1 MSAGANGLEQHHRQP
16 ARPGEG
22 SRVSP
27 ANPPGRPLLASA
39 LGGLGLLAGMVLIA
53 EGGRWLPSDPAS
65 IAPFQDAGDP
75 KPASPTPMHDTQL
88 GQPARKIA
96 EDLIAPPPL
105 DISGIERIEPRPP
118 LSELGLAPAP
128 KTPMPQDWRQTLLF
142 RPVATSSAVFE
153 AMGRT
158 VAISGTV
165 DIGPNRTC
173 MFDDIAWPCGQRA
186 RAAFNAWLRGR
197 ALKCLLP
204 PDADRF
210 AIAAPCVLG
219 KQDVGAWLVSNGWA
233 MAAPT
238 GVYGKAEVVARNAR
252 MGIFGPPQ

>member
-1 MSAGANGLEQHHRQP
+1 MS
-16 ARPGEG
+16 RP
-22 SRVSP
+22 S
-27 ANPPGRPLLASA
+27 PPGRPMLAPA
-39 LGGLGLLAGMVLIA
+39 LGGLGLLAGMAMIA
-53 EGGRWLPSDPAS
+53 EGGRWLSPNPPS
-65 IAPFQDAGDP
+65 IAPVEDAGDP
-75 KPASPTPMHDTQL
+75 KPASPMRDRRP

-96 EDLIAPPPL
+96 ESLIAPPPL
-105 DISGIERIEPRPP
+105 DPSGIERIEPRPP
-118 LSELGLAPAP
+118 LGELGLATAP
-128 KTPMPQDWRQTLLF
+128 KTPMPQDWRGTLLF
-142 RPVATSSAVFE
+142 RPVATSAAVFE

-165 DIGPNRTC
+165 DIGPDRTC
-173 MFDDIAWPCGQRA
+173 AFGGIAWPCGQRA

-197 ALKCLLP
+197 AVKCLLP

-238 GVYGKAEVVARNAR
+238 GIYGKAEAVARNAR

>member
-1 MSAGANGLEQHHRQP
+1 MSQ
-16 ARPGEG
+16 
-22 SRVSP
+22 

-39 LGGLGLLAGMVLIA
+39 LGGLGLLAGMVLIV
-53 EGGRWLPSDPAS
+53 EGGRRLPPDPPS
-65 IAPFQDAGDP
+65 IAPAQSDSHLDA
-75 KPASPTPMHDTQL
+75 TPHAPIHGARP
-88 GQPARKIA
+88 GQSARKIA
-96 EDLIAPPPL
+96 EGLIAPPPL
-105 DISGIERIEPRPP
+105 DPSGIERIEPRPP
-118 LSELGLAPAP
+118 LGELGLAPRP
-128 KTPMPQDWRQTLLF
+128 KTPMPRDWRETLLF
-142 RPVATSSAVFE
+142 GPVATSATVFE

-165 DIGPNRTC
+165 DMDPDRTC
-173 MFDDIAWPCGQRA
+173 TFDNTAWPCGQRA

-238 GVYGKAEVVARNAR
+238 GIYGKAEMVARNAR

>member
-1 MSAGANGLEQHHRQP
+1 MSQAK
-16 ARPGEG
+16 
-22 SRVSP
+22 
-27 ANPPGRPLLASA
+27 PPGRPLLAPV
-39 LGGLGLLAGMVLIA
+39 LGGLGLLAGMLLIHV
-53 EGGRWLPSDPAS
+53 GGRWLPPDPAS
-65 IAPFQDAGDP
+65 IAPVQDAGDMP
-75 KPASPTPMHDTQL
+75 TSRSPLHDTRP

-96 EDLIAPPPL
+96 EHVIAPPPL
-105 DISGIERIEPRPP
+105 DPSGIERVEPRPP
-118 LSELGLAPAP
+118 LSELGLAPPP
-128 KTPMPQDWRQTLLF
+128 KTPMPQDWRETLLF

-158 VAISGTV
+158 VAISGTI
-165 DIGPNRTC
+165 DIDPDRIC
-173 MFDDIAWPCGQRA
+173 SSDDAAWPCGQRA

-210 AIAAPCVLG
+210 AIAAPCALG

-238 GVYGKAEVVARNAR
+238 GIYGKAEAMARDAG

>member
-1 MSAGANGLEQHHRQP
+1 MSRANQP
-16 ARPGEG
+16 
-22 SRVSP
+22 S
-27 ANPPGRPLLASA
+27 RPLLAFA
-39 LGGLGLLAGMVLIA
+39 LGSLGLLAGMVMIA
-53 EGGRWLPSDPAS
+53 EGGHWLSPNPPS
-65 IAPFQDAGDP
+65 IAPVEDTGDP
-75 KPASPTPMHDTQL
+75 NPTSPAPTHNRRP

-96 EDLIAPPPL
+96 ENLIAPPPL
-105 DISGIERIEPRPP
+105 DPSGIERTEPRPP
-118 LSELGLAPAP
+118 LGELGLATAP
-128 KTPMPQDWRQTLLF
+128 KTPMPRDWRETLLF
-142 RPVATSSAVFE
+142 GPVATSSAVFE
-153 AMGRT
+153 AMGRR

-165 DIGPNRTC
+165 NIDPDRTC
-173 MFDDIAWPCGQRA
+173 TFDGTAWPCGQRA

-210 AIAAPCVLG
+210 AIAVPCALG

-238 GVYGKAEVVARNAR
+238 GVYGKAEAVARNAR

>member
-1 MSAGANGLEQHHRQP
+1 MSQ
-16 ARPGEG
+16 
-22 SRVSP
+22 

-39 LGGLGLLAGMVLIA
+39 LGGLGLLAGMALIA
-53 EGGRWLPSDPAS
+53 EGGRRLPPAS
-65 IAPFQDAGDP
+65 IASAQGAGDL
-75 KPASPTPMHDTQL
+75 KPASHAPIHDAP

-105 DISGIERIEPRPP
+105 DPSRIERIEPRPP
-118 LSELGLAPAP
+118 LGELGLALRP
-128 KTPMPQDWRQTLLF
+128 KTPMPRDWRETLLF
-142 RPVATSSAVFE
+142 GPVAISSAVFE

-165 DIGPNRTC
+165 DIDPHRTC
-173 MFDDIAWPCGQRA
+173 TFDDTAWPCGERA
-186 RAAFNAWLRGR
+186 RAVFNAWLRGR

-210 AIAAPCVLG
+210 AIAAPCALG

-238 GVYGKAEVVARNAR
+238 GIYGKAEVVARNAR

>member
-1 MSAGANGLEQHHRQP
+1 MSQ
-16 ARPGEG
+16 AR
-22 SRVSP
+22 
-27 ANPPGRPLLASA
+27 PPGRPLLVSA

-53 EGGRWLPSDPAS
+53 EGGRRLPPDPPA
-65 IAPFQDAGDP
+65 IAPVQGAGHLNAASHAPIPDARPG
-75 KPASPTPMHDTQL
+75 QL
-88 GQPARKIA
+88 ARKIA

-105 DISGIERIEPRPP
+105 DPSGIERIDPRPP
-118 LSELGLAPAP
+118 LSELGLAPRP
-128 KTPMPQDWRQTLLF
+128 TTPMPQDWRETLLF
-142 RPVATSSAVFE
+142 GPVATSSTVFE

-165 DIGPNRTC
+165 DIDPDRTC
-173 MFDDIAWPCGQRA
+173 TFDNTAWLCGKRA

-197 ALKCLLP
+197 ALKCFLP

-210 AIAAPCVLG
+210 AIAAPCALG
-219 KQDVGAWLVSNGWA
+219 KQDAGAWLVSNGWA

-238 GVYGKAEVVARNAR
+238 GIYGKAEAVAKNAR

>member
-1 MSAGANGLEQHHRQP
+1 MSQ
-16 ARPGEG
+16 AR
-22 SRVSP
+22 
-27 ANPPGRPLLASA
+27 PPGRALLAPV
-39 LGGLGLLAGMVLIA
+39 LGGLGLLAGMLLIA
-53 EGGRWLPSDPAS
+53 EGGHWLQPDPPS
-65 IAPFQDAGDP
+65 IAPVQGAGEQQ
-75 KPASPTPMHDTQL
+75 PASPVHDTRP

-105 DISGIERIEPRPP
+105 DPSGIERVEPRPP
-118 LSELGLAPAP
+118 LSELGLAPRP
-128 KTPMPQDWRQTLLF
+128 KTPLPQDWRETLLF
-142 RPVATSSAVFE
+142 RPVAISSAVFE

-165 DIGPNRTC
+165 DIGPDRTC
-173 MFDDIAWPCGQRA
+173 AFDNTAWPCGQRA

-197 ALKCLLP
+197 ALKCFLP

-210 AIAAPCVLG
+210 AIAAPCALG

-233 MAAPT
+233 MAART
-238 GVYGKAEVVARNAR
+238 GIYGKAEGVARDAR

>member
-1 MSAGANGLEQHHRQP
+1 MSQAK
-16 ARPGEG
+16 
-22 SRVSP
+22 
-27 ANPPGRPLLASA
+27 PPGRPLLAPA
-39 LGGLGLLAGMVLIA
+39 LGGLGLIAGMLLIA
-53 EGGRWLPSDPAS
+53 EGGRWLPPGRPSITQVQGTGDLKPAS
-65 IAPFQDAGDP
+65 ITPVQDTRP
-75 KPASPTPMHDTQL
+75 

-96 EDLIAPPPL
+96 EHLIAPPPL
-105 DISGIERIEPRPP
+105 DPSGIERIEPRPP
-118 LSELGLAPAP
+118 LGELGLAPMP
-128 KTPMPQDWRQTLLF
+128 KTPMPQDWRGTLLF
-142 RPVATSSAVFE
+142 RPVATSSTVFE

-165 DIGPNRTC
+165 DIDPGRTC
-173 MFDDIAWPCGQRA
+173 SFDNAAWPCGQRA
-186 RAAFNAWLRGR
+186 RAAFNARLRGR

-210 AIAAPCVLG
+210 TIAAPCMLG

-238 GVYGKAEVVARNAR
+238 GIYGKAEAVARDAR

>member
-1 MSAGANGLEQHHRQP
+1 MAP
-16 ARPGEG
+16 
-22 SRVSP
+22 V
-27 ANPPGRPLLASA
+27 
-39 LGGLGLLAGMVLIA
+39 LGGLGLLAGMLLIA
-53 EGGRWLPSDPAS
+53 ESARWLPPEPLSSTPAQNDGEMTP
-65 IAPFQDAGDP
+65 APQGPIHDARP
-75 KPASPTPMHDTQL
+75 S
-88 GQPARKIA
+88 QPARRIA

-105 DISGIERIEPRPP
+105 DPSGTQRIEPRPP
-118 LSELGLAPAP
+118 LGELGLAQWP
-128 KTPMPQDWRQTLLF
+128 KTPMPQDWRETLLF

-165 DIGPNRTC
+165 DIDPGRTC
-173 MFDDIAWPCGQRA
+173 SFDNSAWPCGQRA

-204 PDADRF
+204 PDVDRF

-238 GVYGKAEVVARNAR
+238 GIYGKAEAVARDAR

>member
-1 MSAGANGLEQHHRQP
+1 MSQ
-16 ARPGEG
+16 ARPP
-22 SRVSP
+22 S
-27 ANPPGRPLLASA
+27 RPLLAPM
-39 LGGLGLLAGMVLIA
+39 LGGLGLLAGMLLIA
-53 EGGRWLPSDPAS
+53 EGGRWLPPGPPPT
-65 IAPFQDAGDP
+65 APVQRADTTRQ
-75 KPASPTPMHDTQL
+75 ASPAPIRDTRP

-96 EDLIAPPPL
+96 DNLIAPPPL
-105 DISGIERIEPRPP
+105 DPSGIERIEPRRP
-118 LSELGLAPAP
+118 LGELGLALLP
-128 KTPMPQDWRQTLLF
+128 KTPMPRDWRGTLLF
-142 RPVATSSAVFE
+142 SPVATSAAVFE

-165 DIGPNRTC
+165 DIDPNQTC
-173 MFDDIAWPCGQRA
+173 TFDHTAWPCGQRA

-210 AIAAPCVLG
+210 AIAAPCALG

-238 GVYGKAEVVARNAR
+238 GIYDKAEAVARDAR

>member
-1 MSAGANGLEQHHRQP
+1 MSQA
-16 ARPGEG
+16 
-22 SRVSP
+22 S
-27 ANPPGRPLLASA
+27 PPGRPLLASA
-39 LGGLGLLAGMVLIA
+39 LGGLGLLAGMALIA
-53 EGGRWLPSDPAS
+53 EGGRWLPSDPPSA
-65 IAPFQDAGDP
+65 APAQGAGDL
-75 KPASPTPMHDTQL
+75 KPASHVPMHDKRP
-88 GQPARKIA
+88 GEPARKIA

-105 DISGIERIEPRPP
+105 DPSGIERIEPRPP
-118 LSELGLAPAP
+118 LGELGLAPLP
-128 KTPMPQDWRQTLLF
+128 TTPMPQDWRGTLLF

-165 DIGPNRTC
+165 DIDPDRTC
-173 MFDDIAWPCGQRA
+173 TFDDTAWLCGQRA

-210 AIAAPCVLG
+210 AIAAPCALG

-238 GVYGKAEVVARNAR
+238 GIYGKAEVVARNAR